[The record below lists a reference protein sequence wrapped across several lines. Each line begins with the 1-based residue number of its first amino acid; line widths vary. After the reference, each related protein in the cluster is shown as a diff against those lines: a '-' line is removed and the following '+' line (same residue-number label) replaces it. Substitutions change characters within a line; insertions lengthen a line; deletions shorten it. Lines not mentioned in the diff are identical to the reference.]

1 MDPFILQLAGALA
14 IGIATVGNK
23 LIEKAVVEPLLKP
36 AAEKIKLGLEAHIKP
51 DKRDAEIAQAIR
63 QAAKDAAKN
72 KDDSVAVKYMQR
84 LSLQM
89 LAEPE
94 NAGLRD
100 EIVRLMLL
108 VSSADDADIIPAL
121 LLQNLRL
128 SSDQR
133 PALATF
139 LFYLR
144 QRLNALEDFQ
154 PLFEAAHDQRVENA
168 LRQMETDLST
178 LSRTVENTADGKAL
192 RVREV
197 KADWNPE
204 LYLKYLAAEC
214 NRLNLSAV
222 DPNEIKASGRGT
234 VSLIDVYTDL
244 EVTTPVREDQAEK
257 KSPRAR
263 KPMAEEMLA
272 RGEARRMTALEAVAQ
287 PDKQCIV
294 LLGDPGGG
302 KSTFVNYL
310 AYALAMEQ
318 LEPKAKWL
326 ARLTGWKLE
335 KLVPVR
341 VILREFIAWAGADR
355 KANAQA
361 LWDFIAEELTGA
373 GHEKHFDPLKEHLL
387 QKGGIVLLDGLD
399 EVADA
404 HARREFVKKVVQNFA
419 QACPLVRLVVTSRP
433 YAYRDEKWKLEA
445 FEEHSLAPFSAE
457 QIEKFV
463 HAWYNKMQEIGQ
475 VNADKVNLNVN
486 ALIHACAR
494 PDLRKL
500 AERPLLLTLM
510 ATLHTW
516 RAGQLPD
523 DRATLYQD
531 CVNLM
536 LAHWEEARRQKQSG
550 VEQIEKGILQTL
562 GITQTNL
569 QKALSQVAFDAH
581 TRQAQAQNRNVD
593 TADISADELRR
604 SLVPALQNDWNK
616 ANALIQY
623 IQTRAGLI
631 FEKSPDSETSPGVYS
646 FSHRTFQEFL
656 AACYLTGKKTPED
669 LANLVRQDRDWWRE
683 VFLLAVGRA
692 EGFHAVA
699 IINAL
704 CPRPYRRESSIAD
717 ADAYAAA
724 LAAQGAAEIHLHTSL
739 EDSPTN
745 QETLAKL
752 QHWLVAIIT
761 QGALPLKERAEAA
774 RTLSALGDLRG
785 DVISEISVTLA
796 VPAGEFIMG
805 SNDYDNE
812 KPPHRVTLKEYRI
825 GKYPVTNSQFRRF
838 IDAGGYQTKALW
850 TDAGWEW
857 REKNSVAK
865 PDYWDDPQWNLENH
879 PVVGVSW
886 YESVAYCNWLTE
898 TNPGREFRLP
908 TEAEWEKAARGPST
922 SSGDLREYPWVGD
935 FDPEK
940 ANTAESGIGRTTAV
954 GLFPRGASQY
964 GALDMAGNVWEW
976 CSSRWGKNWE
986 KPDFKYPYRLEDG
999 REDLKSNDLRVLRGG
1014 AWDYNQG
1021 NARCA
1026 NRGGSSPHDRNDS
1039 VGFRVAESFSKS
1051 T

>member
-1 MDPFILQLAGALA
+1 MDPFFLQLAGALA
-14 IGIATVGNK
+14 IGISTVGNK

-36 AAEKIKLGLEAHIKP
+36 AVEKIKRGLEARIQP
-51 DKRDAEIAQAIR
+51 QKRDEAIAEAIR
-63 QAAKDAAKN
+63 QAAKDAAKT

-94 NAGLRD
+94 NAALRD

-108 VSSADDADIIPAL
+108 VSAADDANLIPDL
-121 LLQNLRL
+121 LLQRLRL
-128 SSDQR
+128 SDDQR
-133 PALATF
+133 PALARF

-144 QRLNALEDFQ
+144 QRLNALENFQ
-154 PLFEAAHDQRVENA
+154 PLFEAAHEQRVENA
-168 LRQMETDLST
+168 LRQMENDLST
-178 LSRTVENTADGKAL
+178 LSRTVEDTAEGKAV
-192 RVREV
+192 RVRAV

-244 EVTTPVREDQAEK
+244 EVTTPLREDQAEK
-257 KSPRAR
+257 KSQRSR
-263 KPMAEEMLA
+263 KPIAEELLA

-287 PDKQCIV
+287 PDKRQVV

-310 AYALAMEQ
+310 AYALAMEH
-318 LEPKAKWL
+318 LDPNANWL

-355 KANAQA
+355 KANAQT
-361 LWDFIAEELTGA
+361 LWDFIAEELKGA
-373 GHEKHFDPLKEHLL
+373 GHEKHFDPLKDHLL

-404 HARREFVKKVVQNFA
+404 HARREFVKEVVQDFA
-419 QACPLVRLVVTSRP
+419 QACPQVRLVVTSRP
-433 YAYRDEKWKLEA
+433 YAYREEKWKLEA
-445 FEEHSLAPFSAE
+445 FEEHSLAPFSPA

-463 HAWYNKMQEIGQ
+463 RAWYNTMHQIGQ
-475 VNADKVNLNVN
+475 VSDDAAKTSAN
-486 ALIHACAR
+486 ALINACAR
-494 PDLRKL
+494 ADLRKL

-516 RAGQLPD
+516 RGGQLPD

-550 VEQIEKGILQTL
+550 VEQFEKGILQTL
-562 GITQTNL
+562 GITQSNL

-581 TRQAQAQNRNVD
+581 TRQAQAHNRNVE

-604 SLVPALQNDWNK
+604 SLVPALKNDWNK

-656 AACYLTGKKTPED
+656 AACYVTDKRAPDD
-669 LANLVRQDRDWWRE
+669 LATLVRNDRDWWRE
-683 VFLLAVGRA
+683 VYLLAVGHVK
-692 EGFHAVA
+692 GWQAVS
-699 IINAL
+699 ILNAL
-704 CPRPYRRESSIAD
+704 CPAGYRDGAPLAD
-717 ADAYAAA
+717 AEAFAAA
-724 LAAQGAAEIHLHTSL
+724 LAAQAAAEIKLPSEIQDAPL
-739 EDSPTN
+739 N
-745 QETLAKL
+745 RATLAKL
-752 QHWLVAIIT
+752 QNWLVAIVA
-761 QGALPLKERAEAA
+761 QGALPLADRAEAG
-774 RTLSALGDLRG
+774 RTLSALGDIRS
-785 DVISEISVTLA
+785 DVISDIPVTIP
-796 VPAGEFIMG
+796 VPAGEFLMG
-805 SNDYDNE
+805 SKKSEYDDE
-812 KPPHRVTLKEYRI
+812 KPQHRVALKEYRI
-825 GKYPVTNSQFRRF
+825 GKYPVTNAQFRRF
-838 IDAGGYQTKALW
+838 IIAGGYQAKEFW

-857 REKNSVAK
+857 REKNSVEK
-865 PDYWDDPQWNLENH
+865 PEYGDDPQWNLDNH

-886 YESVAYCNWLTE
+886 YEAVAYCNWLTQ
-898 TNPGREFRLP
+898 TNPARKFRLP
-908 TEAEWEKAARGPST
+908 TEAEWEKAARGDD
-922 SSGDLREYPWVGD
+922 GLEYPWVGD

-940 ANTAESGIGRTTAV
+940 ANTDESSIGRTTAI
-954 GLFPRGASQY
+954 GLFPRGESVC

-976 CSSRWGKNWE
+976 CADWYDDDYYKKSPRENPTGPSSGEAR
-986 KPDFKYPYRLEDG
+986 
-999 REDLKSNDLRVLRGG
+999 SLRGG
-1014 AWDYNQG
+1014 AWGDFRG
-1021 NARCA
+1021 FARCA
-1026 NRGGSSPHDRNDS
+1026 YRCGYYPDDRDVI
-1039 VGFRVAESFSKS
+1039 VGFRVAESFSIS